1 MHKLIVIANPV
12 DYTQIFEVLD
22 NGDTH
27 KISQLKVPQE
37 SVEFIKNYS
46 NSVQEEVEVDYRG
59 PADYVRYFVSQANQL
74 EFVKAKINNEE
85 VSID

>member
-12 DYTQIFEVLD
+12 DFTQVFEVLD

-59 PADYVRYFVSQANQL
+59 PADYIRYFVSQANQL
-74 EFVKAKINNEE
+74 EFVKAKLNSEE
-85 VSID
+85 V

>member
-1 MHKLIVIANPV
+1 MHKLIVLADPV
-12 DYTQIFEVLD
+12 DFTQVFEVLD
-22 NGDTH
+22 NGETH

-46 NSVQEEVEVDYRG
+46 NSIKEEVEVDYRG
-59 PADYVRYFVSQANQL
+59 PADYIRYFVSQANQL
-74 EFVKAKINNEE
+74 EFVKAKLNSEE

>member
-1 MHKLIVIANPV
+1 MHKLIVLANPV
-12 DYTQIFEVLD
+12 DFTQVFEVLD
-22 NGDTH
+22 NGETH

-46 NSVQEEVEVDYRG
+46 NSIKEEVEVDYRG
-59 PADYVRYFVSQANQL
+59 PADYIRYFVSQANQL
-74 EFVKAKINNEE
+74 EFVKAKLNSEE

>member
-59 PADYVRYFVSQANQL
+59 PVDYVRYFVSQANQL

>member
-1 MHKLIVIANPV
+1 MHKLIIIANPV

-22 NGDTH
+22 NGDIH

-46 NSVQEEVEVDYRG
+46 NSVQEEVEVDYHG

>member
-1 MHKLIVIANPV
+1 MHKLIVLTNPV

-22 NGDTH
+22 NGNTH
-27 KISQLKVPQE
+27 KISQLKIPQE

-59 PADYVRYFVSQANQL
+59 PADYVRYFVNQVNQL
-74 EFVKAKINNEE
+74 EFVKAKLNSEE

>member
-1 MHKLIVIANPV
+1 MHKLIVLANPI
-12 DYTQIFEVLD
+12 DSTQIFEILD

-59 PADYVRYFVSQANQL
+59 PADYIRYFVSQANQL
-74 EFVKAKINNEE
+74 EFVKAKLNSEE
-85 VSID
+85 V

>member
-1 MHKLIVIANPV
+1 MHKLIVLANPV
-12 DYTQIFEVLD
+12 DFTQIFEILD

-59 PADYVRYFVSQANQL
+59 PADYIRYFVSQANQL
-74 EFVKAKINNEE
+74 EFVKAKLNSE
-85 VSID
+85 

>member
-1 MHKLIVIANPV
+1 MHKLIVLANP
-12 DYTQIFEVLD
+12 TSFTEIFELTET
-22 NGDTH
+22 GQIH
-27 KISQLKVPQE
+27 KISQLRVPQE

-59 PADYVRYFVSQANQL
+59 PADYIRYFVSQANQL
-74 EFVKAKINNEE
+74 EFVKAKMNNEE

>member
-59 PADYVRYFVSQANQL
+59 PADYIRYFVSQANQL
-74 EFVKAKINNEE
+74 EFVKAKLNSEE
-85 VSID
+85 V

>member
-1 MHKLIVIANPV
+1 MHKLIIIANPV

-22 NGDTH
+22 NGDAH

-46 NSVQEEVEVDYRG
+46 NSIQEEVEVDYRG
-59 PADYVRYFVSQANQL
+59 PADYVRYFVSQVNQL
-74 EFVKAKINNEE
+74 EFVKAKINSKE

>member
-1 MHKLIVIANPV
+1 MHKLIVVANPV
-12 DYTQIFEVLD
+12 DFTQVFEVLD

-59 PADYVRYFVSQANQL
+59 PADYIRYFVSQANQL
-74 EFVKAKINNEE
+74 EFVKAKLNSEE

>member
-12 DYTQIFEVLD
+12 DFTQVFEVLD

-59 PADYVRYFVSQANQL
+59 PADYIRYFVTQANQL
-74 EFVKAKINNEE
+74 EFVKAKINSE
-85 VSID
+85 

>member
-27 KISQLKVPQE
+27 KISQLRVPQE

-59 PADYVRYFVSQANQL
+59 PADYIRYFVSQANQL

>member
-12 DYTQIFEVLD
+12 DYTQVFEVLD

-59 PADYVRYFVSQANQL
+59 PADYIRYFVNQANQL
-74 EFVKAKINNEE
+74 EFIKAKMNSE
-85 VSID
+85 